1 MSKEVETAVN
11 YWPSRFAPPQAGAEV
26 AQALEASGVVDWFQT
41 WDQLVSFMPQGLWR
55 EDVTP
60 MARYASDCDSYYNAA
75 MVALLAANATEKL
88 GITTTM
94 DAVRLGPAEMLQQ
107 MVTLAAA
114 TEGRVALQLGAG
126 ELKQCKP
133 FGYKRSQGLSRMEDM
148 YAIWD
153 KMLSTDGLISHE
165 GKHWTFD
172 ETWIGAHWPKR
183 PEFWAL
189 GGGPRLIEMA
199 TRYADG
205 FMSMVPS
212 AFKSPDEWGTQVAEI
227 RKGLEEKDRDPD
239 DYMYGFWAFTLIYEN
254 DEQRQRLFDNDLIK
268 WMTAVFGRLHHGDW
282 AEEGIDLIFPEDW
295 HYAMKLLPQSMS
307 RTEVDEVVAKVTP
320 EMIEKSWIIGTPAE
334 VAEQHRPWIEAG
346 ANYIAPSDLAP
357 AVFEPEEQEAVL
369 ARTVEFCG
377 HLKGAPVTA

>member
-1 MSKEVETAVN
+1 MSRNVETAIN

-55 EDVTP
+55 PDVTP
-60 MARYASDCDSYYNAA
+60 MARFTSDCDSYYNAA
-75 MVALLAANATEKL
+75 MVALLAASSTEKL

-153 KMLSTDGLISHE
+153 KMLSTDGLVSHE
-165 GKHWTFD
+165 GKHWTYED
-172 ETWIGAHWPKR
+172 TWIGAHWPKR

-212 AFKSPDEWGTQVAEI
+212 AFKSADEWGTQVEEI
-227 RKGLEEKDRDPD
+227 RAGLEAKDRDPD
-239 DYMYGFWAFTLIYEN
+239 AYMYGFWAFTLIYETE
-254 DEQRQRLFDNDLIK
+254 EQRQRLFDNDLIK

-295 HYAMKLLPQSMS
+295 HYAMKLMPQSMS
-307 RTEVDEVVAKVTP
+307 REEVDAVVAKVTP
-320 EMIEKSWIIGTPAE
+320 EMIERSWMIGTPAE
-334 VAEQHRPWIEAG
+334 VAEQCRPWVEAG

-369 ARTVEFCG
+369 ARTIEFCG
-377 HLKGAPVTA
+377 HLKSAAVTA